1 MYQRILVPIDG
12 SATSGRGLD
21 EAIKLAR
28 LTGAELRLV
37 HVVDELLFATGFE
50 TYAAYANDVVPFM
63 RQAGEKILQ
72 DGKGRVENAGLKV
85 DTVLFEGVATRLAEV
100 VLDQVGVWSADLV
113 VIGSHGRR
121 GIGRALMGSDAE
133 QVVRTAPVPVLVV
146 RAPESAGG
154 ASTTTPASATADS
167 AKTHVAT

>member
-12 SATSGRGLD
+12 SATSSRGLD

-50 TYAAYANDVVPFM
+50 TYAAYANDVVPYM
-63 RQAGEKILQ
+63 RQAGGKILQ
-72 DGKGRVENAGLKV
+72 DGKDRVEKAGLKV
-85 DTVLFEGVATRLAEV
+85 DTLLFEGVATRLAEV
-100 VLDQVGVWSADLV
+100 VRDQVGTWSADLV

-146 RAPESAGG
+146 RAPESTGG
-154 ASTTTPASATADS
+154 ATTSPSASATAD
-167 AKTHVAT
+167 AANTHGAT